1 MTNEQAKNLIRD
13 TFESPFDEDKFVR
26 FIKNLLKHYD
36 DTETSSF
43 VYSGSLIFEP
53 FRPYI
58 SSFGRIGKYT
68 DGNHSIDILIV
79 VLISAVA

>member
-1 MTNEQAKNLIRD
+1 MTNQQAIDLIRD
-13 TFESPFDEDKFVR
+13 TFESSFDKGKFIR
-26 FIKNLLKHYD
+26 FVKNLFKHYD
-36 DTETSSF
+36 DTDTALF
-43 VYSGSLIFEP
+43 TYAGNLVYEP